1 MPDWYGKGKDE
12 NDSLDAKRKKLPF
25 QSRRSPILCRNG
37 CVATSQPLASTIGL
51 NILQSGGNAA
61 DASIAIAAALAVL
74 EPCSTGLGGDMF
86 ALVYDAKEKAVRAV
100 NGSGRSPK
108 ELTLEYVEEWAS
120 NLVGPDGDIKAVS
133 YTHLTLPTKA

>member
-51 NILQSGGNAA
+51 NILQSGGNALPGKSRNPNA
-61 DASIAIAAALAVL
+61 GT
-74 EPCSTGLGGDMF
+74 STL
-86 ALVYDAKEKAVRAV
+86 
-100 NGSGRSPK
+100 
-108 ELTLEYVEEWAS
+108 
-120 NLVGPDGDIKAVS
+120 
-133 YTHLTLPTKA
+133 